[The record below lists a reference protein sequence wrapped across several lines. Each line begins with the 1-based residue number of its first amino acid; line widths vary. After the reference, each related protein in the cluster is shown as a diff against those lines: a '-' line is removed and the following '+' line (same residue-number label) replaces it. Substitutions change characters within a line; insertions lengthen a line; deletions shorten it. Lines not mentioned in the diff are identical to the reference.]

1 MAYAIQ
7 DDAFQSSANYLQFYY
22 FRAMVLNVIW
32 LVFFFGAFIACI
44 VQWLA
49 FGDTGIFNK
58 AILGAFDMSKTAFE
72 IALGLTGILSL
83 WLGILK
89 IGEKAG
95 AVQILAKIVQPLFS
109 RLFPEIPKGH
119 PVVGTMLMNI
129 SANMLGLDNA
139 ATPMGLKAMKQ
150 LQDLN
155 PNDDKTVASDSQ
167 IMFLVLNASG
177 LTLIPVSIM
186 TYRAQ
191 LGAANPSDVF
201 LDVFLPILLSTFFS
215 TIAGIFA
222 LSFFQ
227 KIKLKDPVTVMWLG
241 GISACVIA
249 VMFYFSHLTAE
260 ALGTTSLFIS
270 GLVLFGVIVAFLG
283 LACYKKVQ
291 AYEAFVEG
299 AKEGFNTAVMII
311 PNLVAILVGVAVFR
325 ASGAMDLVMNG
336 ISSLLGLI
344 GVGNDVV
351 PALPTALMKPLSGSG
366 ARGMMIDAMKNL
378 GPDSFAGRLSC
389 MFQGAADTTFYIIA
403 VYFGS
408 VGVKKTRHAVTCAL
422 IADAVGVIAA
432 IIIAYIFF
440 PPIH

>member
-1 MAYAIQ
+1 
-7 DDAFQSSANYLQFYY
+7 
-22 FRAMVLNVIW
+22 MVLNIIW
-32 LVFFFGAFIACI
+32 LVFFFGAFVACM
-44 VQWLA
+44 VQWLV
-49 FGDTGIFNK
+49 FGDSGIFNK

-83 WLGILK
+83 WLGIMK

-95 AVQILAKIVQPLFS
+95 AVQILAKIVSPLFS
-109 RLFPEIPKGH
+109 RLFPEIPKNH
-119 PVVGTMLMNI
+119 PVIGTMLMNI
-129 SANMLGLDNA
+129 SANMLGL
-139 ATPMGLKAMKQ
+139 
-150 LQDLN
+150 
-155 PNDDKTVASDSQ
+155 ASNSQ

-201 LDVFLPILLSTFFS
+201 LPLLLSTFFS
-215 TIAGIFA
+215 TLAGIFA

-227 KIKLKDPVTVMWLG
+227 KVKLKDPVTVAWIAGL
-241 GISACVIA
+241 SACVISIM
-249 VMFYFSHLTAE
+249 VYFSHLSAE
-260 ALGTTSLFIS
+260 AIGTTSLLIS
-270 GLVLFGVIVAFLG
+270 GIALFGIIVAFLG
-283 LACYKKVQ
+283 LAVYKKVQ

-299 AKEGFNTAVMII
+299 AKDGFHTAVMII

-325 ASGAMDLVMNG
+325 ASGAMDLLLNG
-336 ISSLLGLI
+336 VSWVLGLCGI
-344 GVGNDVV
+344 GNDVV
-351 PALPTALMKPLSGSG
+351 PALPTAIMKPLSGSG
-366 ARGMMIDAMKNL
+366 ARGMMIDAMKTL

-422 IADAVGVIAA
+422 IADAAGVIAA
-432 IIIAYIFF
+432 IAIAYLFF
-440 PPIH
+440 PPV